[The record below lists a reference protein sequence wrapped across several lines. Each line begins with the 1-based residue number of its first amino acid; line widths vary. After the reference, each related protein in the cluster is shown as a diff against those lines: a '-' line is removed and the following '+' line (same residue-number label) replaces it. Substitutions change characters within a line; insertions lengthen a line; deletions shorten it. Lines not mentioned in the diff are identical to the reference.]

1 MNRLEYM
8 HSSVRNLQAANKP
21 AKAAAGRRR
30 RRRPR
35 SRQTSAGRRCK
46 HPNCSDTVYSATQR
60 CQRAGASA
68 WKAAVGRRRL
78 AHSHRPFLS
87 AGCEHRD
94 ATRLRARMNGA
105 SACGATPPQADMR
118 MQAPPG
124 QLGQPSRAPTFP
136 LAPPTHRH
144 GQRDPCSAAQTDA
157 ACEGVPSGPC
167 DPRAAAGTLAAP

>member
-8 HSSVRNLQAANKP
+8 HSSAQSASSKQAGKGSGRAPTAP
-21 AKAAAGRRR
+21 AA
-30 RRRPR
+30 P
-35 SRQTSAGRRCK
+35 QPPDSAGRRCK
-46 HPNCSDTVYSATQR
+46 HLNCSGTLSNATQR

-68 WKAAVGRRRL
+68 WKATVGRRRL

-87 AGCEHRD
+87 AGCVHRD

-105 SACGATPPQADMR
+105 SACGATPPQANMR

-124 QLGQPSRAPTFP
+124 QLGQPSRAPTLQP
-136 LAPPTHRH
+136 APPTHRH
-144 GQRDPCSAAQTDA
+144 GQRDPSSAAQTDA